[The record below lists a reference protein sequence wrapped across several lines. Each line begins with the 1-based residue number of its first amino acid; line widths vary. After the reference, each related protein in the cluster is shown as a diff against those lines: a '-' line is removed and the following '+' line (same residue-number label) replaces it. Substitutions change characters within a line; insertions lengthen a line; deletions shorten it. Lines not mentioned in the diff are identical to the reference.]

1 MKIVHKLIVAP
12 VLAAVLLLGSF
23 VMPAQTFTWPSQPTT
38 WQAGY
43 VVNHNVP
50 WVTATVTVPRPLGG
64 QFSYIWVGIAG
75 PDNQL
80 VQAGITVGLSLFPD
94 NYHWGW
100 WATCGNCA
108 PTTMGQ
114 PVRPGDVVK
123 IAVNHLTG
131 DHWRAS
137 LWDKTA
143 GWAQWSFFTFPD
155 FNTTAH
161 LYVTEYDSS
170 FTPFAFSDAAPNN
183 NPVAYTTNNNGIA
196 AIGNWNIN

>member
-1 MKIVHKLIVAP
+1 MKKLFLPFLSA
-12 VLAAVLLLGSF
+12 LLVLL
-23 VMPAQTFTWPSQPTT
+23 PAPKAAAQSFTWPSPPTS

-43 VVNHNVP
+43 MVDNNVP
-50 WVTATVTVPRPLGG
+50 WVTATVTAPRPLGG
-64 QFSYIWVGIAG
+64 QFSYIWVGMAG

-108 PTTMGQ
+108 PTAMGQ

-170 FTPFAFSDAAPNN
+170 FTPFTFADAAPSN
-183 NPVAYTTNNNGIA
+183 NPVAYTTNDNGIVA
-196 AIGNWNIN
+196 TGNWTIEN